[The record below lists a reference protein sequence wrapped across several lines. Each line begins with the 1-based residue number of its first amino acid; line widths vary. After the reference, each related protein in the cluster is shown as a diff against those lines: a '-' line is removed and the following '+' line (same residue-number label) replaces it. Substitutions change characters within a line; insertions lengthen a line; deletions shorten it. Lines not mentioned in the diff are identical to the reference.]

1 MSKIIFSDKQIKKLE
16 KNIYVKKVSQKAIT
30 YTFEFKEKFIVEYRN
45 HRLPRHI
52 FEDAGFDLDIIGIK
66 RIETATSRWKKAFN
80 NDGELGLKDKRKG
93 ASGRPLLKKLTS
105 EQEIER
111 LNAKI
116 EFLKMENDFL
126 KKLDKIERG
135 DA

>member
-52 FEDAGFDLDIIGIK
+52 FQNPPINIIQPIK
-66 RIETATSRWKKAFN
+66 LINLS
-80 NDGELGLKDKRKG
+80 
-93 ASGRPLLKKLTS
+93 
-105 EQEIER
+105 
-111 LNAKI
+111 
-116 EFLKMENDFL
+116 
-126 KKLDKIERG
+126 
-135 DA
+135 